1 MTEIRVKYEKTFV
14 FLFFF
19 YVNFLHSDYLDY
31 IYEDRN
37 PSYNSFGVAGLIQT
51 PSAEILG
58 EANLHFVLNK
68 NDIYK
73 LGTLTIA
80 PFDWM
85 EASYFYYRP
94 SDLLWAGPL
103 SKGLYLDKGFNV
115 KINYQPK
122 FKYAPKVAIGMN
134 DFAGHSLFSREYIV
148 ATQAIKNFKFNLGI
162 GWGAFAQ
169 QKNYKNPLEFLG
181 DRFSERGDLYNKD
194 YGVGGN
200 FSTDLWFT
208 GPVGIFGGTEISI
221 PYAKGMKFKIEYDP
235 FDYMDFSCC
244 GGGTSPESMYLR
256 SKDSNINYGLSFPA
270 FSENLTF
277 DISYIKGNT
286 INFTVAFGG
295 NFSNSFFQKPKYK
308 RVKPTIT
315 AKDKTKKTFYID
327 LLKNLNRKGLYLQS
341 ADLDSENDL
350 DITISNSTY
359 RSHIRSSSYAAD
371 TALSVADEF
380 DIDVKKIQ
388 ITHLNADMEL
398 SKISYL
404 TKSFD
409 NPKHIELIKKDT
421 EILNND
427 VNGYKSHE
435 FVPNVKFPSFHY
447 GWTPAM
453 VNHIGSPEKFLFAGA
468 VIRVD
473 TQLQFSRR
481 LMLSTNFAFD
491 LGNNFD
497 EKVSDPGSQ
506 LQNVR
511 TEIVR
516 YLQEGDKYIPLMQLD
531 YIWPISRDINAKISS
546 GILERMYGGVGGE
559 IIYKPLDRN
568 FAIGAELYHVKQRDF
583 DQLFDFKEYETET
596 GHVNFK
602 YQFNQGVI
610 LNLSYGKYLAQ
621 DVGYTFDLSRRTKSG
636 FRAGFWFTR
645 TDVSFEEFGE
655 GSFDKG
661 FYFQIPVDLFLRKH
675 RGAYTNFRLRPLTRD
690 GGQKLNQGKRLN
702 GMLMNTQHI
711 NFRNQWSDFLD

>member
-1 MTEIRVKYEKTFV
+1 
-14 FLFFF
+14 
-19 YVNFLHSDYLDY
+19 
-31 IYEDRN
+31 
-37 PSYNSFGVAGLIQT
+37 
-51 PSAEILG
+51 
-58 EANLHFVLNK
+58 
-68 NDIYK
+68 
-73 LGTLTIA
+73 
-80 PFDWM
+80 M

-122 FKYAPKVAIGMN
+122 FKYAPKIAIGMN
-134 DFAGHSLFSREYIV
+134 DFAGHSLFSREYLV
-148 ATQAIKNFKFNLGI
+148 ATQTIRNFKFNLGM
-162 GWGAFAQ
+162 GWGAFSQ
-169 QKNYKNPLEFLG
+169 QKSYKNPLEFLG
-181 DRFSERGDLYNKD
+181 DRFSERGDLYNQD

-208 GPVGIFGGTEISI
+208 GPVGVFGGAEISI
-221 PYAKGMKFKIEYDP
+221 PYAKGMKFKVEYDP
-235 FDYMDFSCC
+235 FNYMDFSCC

-256 SKDSNINYGLSFPA
+256 KKDSNINYGFSFPA

-286 INFTVAFGG
+286 INLTVAFGG
-295 NFSNSFFQKPKYK
+295 NFSNSFFQKPKYI
-308 RVKPTIT
+308 RAQPTIT
-315 AKDKTKKTFYID
+315 AKEKTKRTFYID
-327 LLKNLNRKGLYLQS
+327 LLKNLNSKGLYLQS
-341 ADLDSENDL
+341 ADLDDNDL

-371 TALSVADEF
+371 TALSVANEF
-380 DIDVKKIQ
+380 DIDVKTIQ

-398 SKISYL
+398 SKIGYISN
-404 TKSFD
+404 SFD
-409 NPKHIELIKKDT
+409 NPTHIELIKKDT
-421 EILNND
+421 EISNNS

-435 FVPNVKFPSFHY
+435 FVPNVRFPSFHY

-468 VIRVD
+468 IIRVD

-516 YLQEGDKYIPLMQLD
+516 YLQEGDQYIPLMQLD

-559 IIYKPLDRN
+559 IMYKPLDRN
-568 FAIGAELYHVKQRDF
+568 FAIGAEFYHVKQRDF

-610 LNLSYGKYLAQ
+610 LNLSYGKYLAR

-636 FRAGFWFTR
+636 FRTGFWFTR

-702 GMLMNTQHI
+702 GMLMNTQQI
-711 NFRNQWSDFLD
+711 DFRNQWSDFLD